1 MIKDSLLSDIRI
13 FSKNNHRLVI
23 WKSFDR
29 IQESLEGKTDFD
41 FLLLEGDM
49 KKLHDLMLSMG
60 WIRFRS
66 EHWRYFD
73 KIYDYFKP
81 LKSENGQTKIIHF
94 HIHENIRTGER
105 FTKSLYI
112 PNSFFIDSLTSVN
125 SFETINNVGR

>member
-1 MIKDSLLSDIRI
+1 
-13 FSKNNHRLVI
+13 
-23 WKSFDR
+23 
-29 IQESLEGKTDFD
+29 
-41 FLLLEGDM
+41 
-49 KKLHDLMLSMG
+49 MG

-105 FTKSLYI
+105 FKNLYI
-112 PNSFFIDSLTSVN
+112 FQIAFIDSLTSVN
-125 SFETINNVGR
+125 SFETINPEQNFKLSLIRPAYKQNSLIIYYH